1 MKTRIKLLPAALLIV
16 SLLTYAHSAEV
27 IWVVQD
33 EGPAGE
39 EFVEMLRTEG
49 HDVTVMVVAGAPP
62 DASQQAVMNAADLVV
77 VSRKVNSA
85 DAAYNT
91 LVWNETITTPLISST
106 PYILRTMD
114 DQRWRWLQ
122 GVSIIDGMPSSVMA
136 NEATHKVFEGLPLE
150 GGVAPPWHFAIDRN
164 TTVSTDPLAGGG
176 RLIAT
181 KTAGPPGGVLVAEW
195 EAGQV
200 AVGPRMMF
208 MMGSRE
214 PDGQTDIGD
223 SYGRFNL
230 TEYGQIA
237 YLNAISH
244 FAGPWGAAHL
254 FAPASKDLGEVDSAP
269 GGQDVSILVK
279 NIGLDLPV
287 NILGITFTGPGENF
301 YSVRSAPAA
310 LAPTE
315 TAEIVVTLDAAGQTG
330 AFDADMIIENDSTLE
345 SLRNRRV
352 SLSGRAF
359 NLAGPA
365 AHYTIDESEGIDIR
379 DVTGYDRHAVLSGDA
394 VLGAESLFMD
404 EVNGGTAVTFAGGQ
418 ITADLSTL
426 EPLGDFSVSL
436 WINVE
441 PGDAELQTLF
451 ARDDGGS
458 PAFALLLSG
467 VRNLQWFVG
476 SEAAYETSSQPISP
490 GANHHITA
498 VYEESEAETLSLYLD
513 GELLESVSGLPAF
526 DDDPSFPFYIG
537 SFGGVFSY
545 FGSMDDLQ
553 IYDRALSPADVEFLF
568 ANPPL
573 PIQPALP
580 DVTSPE
586 DAIVIVNGMD
596 DGDGEAGDPP
606 LAEGVENAINN
617 LSQKYL
623 NFLDLGS
630 GFIVTPAMGP
640 TVISGARFYPA
651 NDSVERDPASYEIWG
666 STAGAEGPF
675 ELIASG
681 DLNLP
686 DERNPAGN
694 IPVDYRI
701 LLHQEVAFAN
711 ETVYVSYQVVF
722 PTLKDA
728 AAVNSMQIGE
738 VELLGVPGLL
748 PPSGPTA
755 IWVSSAESSA
765 GEEFLDLLRAE
776 GFHVTEMTAGNP
788 TAEQQAILNSADL
801 VIVSRKVNSTDFNN
815 AIWDEQITAPLILM
829 SAYLSRANRW
839 AWLNQDGLVDITP
852 STIVV
857 EDPGHPVFEG
867 LSIVAGMT
875 AGWHVAVDRGTS
887 APAPEVP
894 MENGGRV
901 IASGEG
907 SVIVAEWDEG
917 AVAAGKRMLFLAGSR
932 EAEGAGIDTAGA
944 YDLTPDGEI
953 AFLNAV
959 RYFAGLEAAGD
970 PPPVLRDVV
979 WSGDSF
985 RFGFTGNPG
994 RTYDILWSLDLEVWS
1009 TIETGLSGEVVFT
1022 DADAERLA
1030 APSGYYRAVGR

>member
-1 MKTRIKLLPAALLIV
+1 MKTRITLASAAMLMFFA
-16 SLLTYAHSAEV
+16 LTNAHSAEV

-49 HDVTVMVVAGAPP
+49 LDVTVMVVAGAPP
-62 DASQQAVMNAADLVV
+62 DASQQAAMNGADLVI
-77 VSRKVNSA
+77 VSRKVNSG

-91 LVWNETITTPLISST
+91 LVWNDTITSPLISAT

-114 DQRWRWLQ
+114 DERWRWLQ
-122 GVSIIDGMPSSVMA
+122 GVTVIDETPSTVLA
-136 NEATHKVFEGLPLE
+136 NDATHKVLE
-150 GGVAPPWHFAIDRN
+150 GIPLIGDVSPPWHFAIDRN

-181 KTAGPPGGVLVAEW
+181 KTAGPAGGILVAEW
-195 EAGQV
+195 DAGQV
-200 AVGPRMMF
+200 ALGPRMMF

-214 PDGQTDIGD
+214 PAGQPDIGD

-237 YLNAISH
+237 YLNAISYY
-244 FAGPWGAAHL
+244 AGPWGAAHL
-254 FAPASKDLGEVDSAP
+254 FTPASKDLGEVDSAP

-279 NIGLDLPV
+279 NIGVDLPV
-287 NILGITFTGPGENF
+287 NILGITFTGPGKDL

-315 TAEIVVTLDAAGQTG
+315 TAEIVINLDAQGQTG

-345 SLRNRRV
+345 SLRNRKV
-352 SLSGRAF
+352 SLSARAF
-359 NLAGPA
+359 NFAGPG
-365 AHYTIDESEGIDIR
+365 AHYTLDESEGVEIR
-379 DVTGYDRHAVLSGDA
+379 DITGFDRHAVLSGDA
-394 VLGAESLFMD
+394 ALGAESLFLD
-404 EVNGGTAVTFAGGQ
+404 EVNGGTAVSFAGGQ
-418 ITADLSTL
+418 ITADLSTMAAL
-426 EPLGDFSVSL
+426 VDFSVSL

-441 PGDAELQTLF
+441 PGEAELQTLF

-467 VRNLQWFVG
+467 VSELQWFVG
-476 SEAAYETSSQPISP
+476 SEAVYQTSSQPVTS
-490 GANHHITA
+490 GVNHHITV
-498 VYEESEAETLSLYLD
+498 VYEKSKDETLNLYLD
-513 GELLESVSGLPAF
+513 GELLESVSGLPGF
-526 DDDPSFPFYIG
+526 DDDPSLPFYMG

-545 FGSMDDLQ
+545 FGKVDDIQ
-553 IYDRALSPADVEFLF
+553 IYDRALSAADVEFLF
-568 ANPPL
+568 NNPPL

-586 DAIVIVNGMD
+586 DPILIVNGTD
-596 DGDGEAGDPP
+596 DGDGEAGEPP
-606 LAEGVENAINN
+606 ASEGVVNAINN
-617 LSQKYL
+617 TAQKYL

-630 GFIVTPAMGP
+630 GFIVTPVMGP
-640 TVISGARFYPA
+640 TEISGARFYPA

-666 STAGAEGPF
+666 STAGAGGPF

-681 DLNLP
+681 DLSLP
-686 DERNPAGN
+686 DERNPAGGT
-694 IPVDYRI
+694 PVDYRT
-701 LLHQEVAFAN
+701 LVHQEIAFDN

-728 AAVNSMQIGE
+728 ATANSMQIGE
-738 VELLGVPGLL
+738 VELLGAPGFL

-755 IWVSSAESSA
+755 VWVSSALSEA
-765 GEEFLDLLRAE
+765 GEEFLELLRAE
-776 GFHVTEMTAGNP
+776 GFHVIEMTVGSP
-788 TAEQQAILNSADL
+788 SAEEQAILNSADV
-801 VIVSRKVNSTDFNN
+801 VIVSRKVNSVDFNN

-839 AWLNQDGLVDITP
+839 AWLNQDELVDITP
-852 STIVV
+852 SAIVV
-857 EDPGHPVFEG
+857 EEPGHPVFEG

-894 MENGGRV
+894 MANGGRV
-901 IASGEG
+901 IASGDG

-932 EAEGAGIDTAGA
+932 EADGAGIDTAGA
-944 YDLTPDGEI
+944 YDLTADGEI
-953 AFLNAV
+953 AFLSAV
-959 RYFAGLEAAGD
+959 RYFAGIEPSGD

-979 WSGDSF
+979 WTGDSF

-994 RTYDILWSLDLEVWS
+994 KTYDILWSLDLTGWS
-1009 TIETGLSGEVVFT
+1009 TIETGLTGEVVFT
-1022 DADAERLA
+1022 DSDAERLA
-1030 APSGYYRAVGR
+1030 APSGYYRALER